1 MKLICPQCKKKNN
14 IEYAKNITCEKCHQS
29 FEGYTYKIKRIS
41 KPLVITC
48 LIAGG
53 VTSQTIE
60 EIWEQNRYP
69 VKQEYAVIA
78 TCASSVRGSYPKKSI
93 DICICALEKTM
104 NDVEDY
110 TDNYAVRSSL
120 SKNLESCK

>member
-1 MKLICPQCKKKNN
+1 MKLICPQCQKKNN

-41 KPLVITC
+41 KPLVIAC
-48 LIAGG
+48 FIAGG
-53 VTSQTIE
+53 VTSQTVE

-69 VKQEYAVIA
+69 VKIEYAVIA
-78 TCASSVRGSYPKKSI
+78 DCASSVRGSYSKKPI

-104 NDVEDY
+104 KEVKH
-110 TDNYAVRSSL
+110 TDKEAVNRFEE
-120 SKNLESCK
+120 NLYICK